1 LHVRD
6 DFALEPG
13 EVGIYRQ
20 HDEKQQRDFNERDE
34 DFGVLG

>member
-1 LHVRD
+1 VGD

-13 EVGIYRQ
+13 EIGVYGE
-20 HDEKQQRDFNERDE
+20 HNEKQQRDLDDRDE